1 MPCRPFCAAAG
12 AKDEDSHCWWSEL
25 MRAEHN
31 DLVNPE
37 APARLYL
44 VKKKKKKKGGGCHT
58 CSGCFTSVT
67 GSMRDTTS

>member
-12 AKDEDSHCWWSEL
+12 ANDEHSYWLCPSEL
-25 MRAEHN
+25 MRAEQN

-44 VKKKKKKKGGGCHT
+44 VLKKRGMTHLQ
-58 CSGCFTSVT
+58 
-67 GSMRDTTS
+67 